1 VALIGI
7 VRTVEVDCPET
18 RRARRPQT
26 VADYAV
32 CADRPPSWVRLLITA
47 VKESREEDGLF
58 SIVGPGLG
66 ALELSW
72 EVG

>member
-1 VALIGI
+1 
-7 VRTVEVDCPET
+7 
-18 RRARRPQT
+18 